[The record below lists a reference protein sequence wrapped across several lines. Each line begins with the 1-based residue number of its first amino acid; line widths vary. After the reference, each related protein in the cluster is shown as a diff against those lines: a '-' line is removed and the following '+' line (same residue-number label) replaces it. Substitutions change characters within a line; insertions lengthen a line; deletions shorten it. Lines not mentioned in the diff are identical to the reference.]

1 MQLLLDRS
9 AHGHVG
15 ESAGACHF
23 FSRLLKNAK
32 NRLQFRVRF
41 QGGVRPAV
49 RGFVAVFCAFAT
61 VLVGQSDPK
70 DATAFRADSTL
81 VLVPVSVT
89 DPSNRYVLGL
99 EKEDLHLFE
108 DGVEQKVTH
117 FSNEDAPLSIGLLV
131 DTSGS
136 MGAKLM
142 KSRQAVTQFL
152 KTANPEDEFFLVC
165 FNDRPELVVS
175 MTPDTEEIQN
185 RLTFTQAKGR
195 TALLDGVYMAMNH
208 MKKARNPRKAILIIS
223 DGGDNSSRYTESEVR
238 NAVRESDVQVYA
250 IGIYE
255 PMASRGRTPE
265 EMGGPGM
272 LRELSEQ
279 TGGKDFAVDNLAEL
293 PDVAAKI
300 GLELR
305 NQYVLG
311 YTPKNLVKDGKYRR
325 VQVKLVKTVGLP
337 PLKPAFRTG
346 YYAPTQ

>member
-1 MQLLLDRS
+1 MRS
-9 AHGHVG
+9 APTLGLVTFLMAALAQQTPIDIKPRIKG
-15 ESAGACHF
+15 AASAPATET
-23 FSRLLKNAK
+23 SIDRKANI
-32 NRLQFRVRF
+32 RVD
-41 QGGVRPAV
+41 
-49 RGFVAVFCAFAT
+49 T
-61 VLVGQSDPK
+61 
-70 DATAFRADSTL
+70 TL
-81 VLVPVSVT
+81 VQIPVAVT
-89 DPSNRYVLGL
+89 DPMMRFVTGL
-99 EKEDLHLFE
+99 DKENFKVFE
-108 DGVEQKVTH
+108 DKIEQSIVS
-117 FSNEDAPLSIGLLV
+117 FSSEDAPLSVGIV
-131 DTSGS
+131 FDTSGS
-136 MGAKLM
+136 MGSKLM

-165 FNDRPELVVS
+165 FNDRPELAVS
-175 MTPDTEEIQN
+175 LTPDTEEIQN
-185 RLTFTQAKGR
+185 RLMFYSAKGR

-208 MKKARNPRKAILIIS
+208 MKKAKNPRKALLIIS
-223 DGGDNSSRYTESEVR
+223 DGGDNSSRYTEAEVR
-238 NAVRESDVQVYA
+238 GAVRESDVQIYA

-265 EMGGPGM
+265 EMSGPNL

-305 NQYVLG
+305 NQYMLG

>member
-1 MQLLLDRS
+1 MRS
-9 AHGHVG
+9 APTLGLVTIL
-15 ESAGACHF
+15 AAALAQQIPIDIKPRVKGAAAAPVET
-23 FSRLLKNAK
+23 SIDRKANI
-32 NRLQFRVRF
+32 RVD
-41 QGGVRPAV
+41 
-49 RGFVAVFCAFAT
+49 T
-61 VLVGQSDPK
+61 
-70 DATAFRADSTL
+70 TL
-81 VLVPVSVT
+81 VQIPVAVT
-89 DPSNRYVLGL
+89 DPMSRFVTGL
-99 EKEDLHLFE
+99 DKENFKVFE
-108 DGVEQKVTH
+108 DKVEQVVSS
-117 FSNEDAPLSIGLLV
+117 FSSEDAPLSVGIV
-131 DTSGS
+131 FDTSGS

-142 KSRQAVTQFL
+142 KSRQAVVQFM

-165 FNDRPELVVS
+165 FNDRPGLVVP

-185 RLTFTQAKGR
+185 RLTFITAKGR

-223 DGGDNSSRYTESEVR
+223 DGGDNSSRYTEAEVR
-238 NAVRESDVQVYA
+238 NAVRESDVQIYA

-305 NQYVLG
+305 KSNMCWVI
-311 YTPKNLVKDGKYRR
+311 RR
-325 VQVKLVKTVGLP
+325 
-337 PLKPAFRTG
+337 RIW
-346 YYAPTQ
+346 